1 MAGYNELIFG
11 DSWKDLGIVKV
22 EEDDQEDDDD
32 ISKPEDLSIKTRS
45 ISIQTEDCMQAMIG
59 SYFPNLSLQQLGTF
73 LEVLSNILARTT
85 EEQSP
90 ANLVEV
96 REEEVRIPASLPVE
110 RSLKEGRPDKSG
122 WISLE
127 PDFVTRESIKEDSAK
142 VTYSEESKIR
152 PTTTT
157 TTTTATNATE
167 FDIEDIKLEAPYS
180 DSEAED
186 FETVEA
192 NHSFEIKKKQTL
204 NFSSSHLRDDAHN
217 HGPSGM
223 ELSSPSPVVGTE
235 NNEGS
240 AKMRTVTAFV
250 PYRIKRVSPVR
261 GVHSAIRSPQTR
273 DERMVKNMKI
283 PFSVDF
289 IINSSTE
296 QFNEF
301 NINLN
306 EEQRNLCRDIRRR
319 GKNKI
324 AAQNCRKRKVEQI
337 SSLEEELEVFSRR
350 KELLRKENAELGE
363 IHKAWKKRIA
373 GLENHILES
382 GIENIP
388 RWLSSN
394 R

>member
-1 MAGYNELIFG
+1 MR
-11 DSWKDLGIVKV
+11 DL
-22 EEDDQEDDDD
+22 Q
-32 ISKPEDLSIKTRS
+32 R
-45 ISIQTEDCMQAMIG
+45 C
-59 SYFPNLSLQQLGTF
+59 
-73 LEVLSNILARTT
+73 
-85 EEQSP
+85 
-90 ANLVEV
+90 
-96 REEEVRIPASLPVE
+96 
-110 RSLKEGRPDKSG
+110 
-122 WISLE
+122 
-127 PDFVTRESIKEDSAK
+127 
-142 VTYSEESKIR
+142 
-152 PTTTT
+152 
-157 TTTTATNATE
+157 
-167 FDIEDIKLEAPYS
+167 
-180 DSEAED
+180 
-186 FETVEA
+186 
-192 NHSFEIKKKQTL
+192 
-204 NFSSSHLRDDAHN
+204 
-217 HGPSGM
+217 
-223 ELSSPSPVVGTE
+223 ELS
-235 NNEGS
+235 
-240 AKMRTVTAFV
+240 AFV
-250 PYRIKRVSPVR
+250 PYRIKRVSPAR
-261 GVHSAIRSPQTR
+261 GVHVHSAIRSPQTR

-301 NINLN
+301 NINLS

-363 IHKAWKKRIA
+363 IHKVWKKRIA